1 MDLKQITYFLAIVT
15 AGSFTAAA
23 DELYVSQSSLS
34 KQIRA
39 LEKELDAVLFDRDQ
53 RRIKLTPLGEAFLP
67 HARRVHD
74 AYDAMLVTLADA
86 KGLAPAFAVAAI
98 PVIAQ
103 YRVTSAIVRFR
114 AAFPDISFTLE
125 EREAAVIAPGM
136 ESHRYDLAIMRS
148 NFLDDALYTSIPITR
163 DRFVLAVAAT
173 HPLALRAEVALA
185 ELAGLPFVMFDR
197 GTIVRELA
205 DDACRAAGFTPT
217 AVYSSTRVE
226 SVLGM
231 VAASSGVALIMEQVV
246 AYHEH
251 AGVVVVPLAEQ
262 IESTVVIAH
271 PKRRRLSQSA
281 RTFVDFVAAHSG
293 EGMSPAGNRQ
303 QSLPVD
309 ETAF

>member
-251 AGVVVVPLAEQ
+251 AGVAVVPLEEQ
-262 IESTVVIAH
+262 IESTVVIAY
-271 PKRRRLSQSA
+271 PKHRRLSQPA
-281 RTFVDFVAAHSG
+281 RTFVDFIASHSREDG
-293 EGMSPAGNRQ
+293 LSPTDNRP
-303 QSLPVD
+303 QSVPGD
-309 ETAF
+309 T